1 MPVIRTQVLVAAS
14 FIISITVAVFGG
26 FGVPVLPVMGLFF
39 IIGQYKY
46 IKIVD
51 NKSIVKIIMTP
62 SSIRVNWII
71 MSGNVTT
78 FHILFILEAF
88 LSKTYLEKEGCSR

>member
-1 MPVIRTQVLVAAS
+1 
-14 FIISITVAVFGG
+14 
-26 FGVPVLPVMGLFF
+26 
-39 IIGQYKY
+39 
-46 IKIVD
+46 
-51 NKSIVKIIMTP
+51 MTP

-88 LSKTYLEKEGCSR
+88 LSKTYLEKEAYSR